1 MSGSANPPAASNRP
15 SMSGFSARKDE
26 FVYRP
31 ISVMAVLCLIASLFA
46 LLSFVSLYMIPVA
59 VIILIVSVVTYIRLE
74 RSRNEYA
81 GQVLAGLAVVITLIG
96 TVGAGT
102 AHAVTFYAYST
113 EARGLADQYLAAL
126 LADNLEEAFL
136 LRTDPQ
142 SRASVSDDVNDLVKT
157 YNKAYEGFKK
167 EAVTKALRAGGANS
181 IVEFKR
187 ATDFYPF
194 NGLSMVGLHY
204 QVQLATEPKKKYD
217 VVLGIVGGVSEAG
230 DWEGRQWYIQS
241 NESIDEVPT
250 QPQTPS
256 K

>member
-1 MSGSANPPAASNRP
+1 MSGSANPPTASDRP

-31 ISVMAVLCLIASLFA
+31 ISVMAVLCLVASMFA

-81 GQVLAGLAVVITLIG
+81 GQVLAGLAIVITLIG

-102 AHAVTFYAYST
+102 AHAVTFYAYSN

-142 SRASVSDDVNDLVKT
+142 SRASVSDDVTDLVKT
-157 YNKAYEGFKK
+157 YNKAYETFKK
-167 EAVTKALRAGGANS
+167 EPVTKALRAGGLNS
-181 IVEFKR
+181 VVEYKN
-187 ATDFYPF
+187 ATAFFPF
-194 NGLSMVGLHY
+194 NGLNMVGLHY
-204 QVQLATEPKKKYD
+204 QIQLATEPKKTYE

-230 DWEGRQWYIQS
+230 DWEGRQWFIQDNS
-241 NESIDEVPT
+241 AITEVDPKD
-250 QPQTPS
+250 QTPS